1 MSPEKISKPTKLCP
15 TCGTRVS
22 EDAVRCL
29 VCGTDLSTSEKNQR
43 STKAVQGSRMPAV
56 TLSLPAALG
65 MLALFLAI
73 GAVLVYFALAQ
84 TNQPAAAIPPTA
96 TTTLTPTITAS
107 PTPVTPTLTFTPEPS
122 PTPFTYIVKEGD
134 LCGAIAFQFK
144 VTIPSI
150 VLLNNLP
157 ADCGTLFVGQQLLIP
172 QPTPTPTPLPTATL
186 GAAEATEAAC
196 DKIEYTVQEQDTLS
210 SISLNYQVPVN
221 AIREY
226 NGLVNDVVRFG
237 QQLVIPLCRR
247 NAPSGPTP
255 TPTPPPPYPAP
266 NLLLPADGAVFM
278 SADDI
283 VTLQWAA
290 VGTLRDNE
298 AYSITII
305 DVTGGENRQI
315 VQYVTDT
322 KLIVPAD
329 FRPTDNLPHAMR
341 WYVVPVRQVGTDN
354 DGNPIWETAGASSA
368 ERVFVWQG
376 LAGSGAPVATPAP

>member
-29 VCGTDLSTSEKNQR
+29 VCGTDLSSSEKTTR
-43 STKAVQGSRMPAV
+43 STKTVQGSRMPAV

-73 GAVLVYFALAQ
+73 GAILVYFALSR
-84 TNQPAAAIPPTA
+84 TTQPAAALPPTA
-96 TTTLTPTITAS
+96 TVTLTPTGTAS
-107 PTPVTPTLTFTPEPS
+107 PTPVTPTQTFTPEPS
-122 PTPFTYIVKEGD
+122 PTPFTYIVQDGD

-144 VTIPSI
+144 VSIPSI

-157 ADCGTLFVGQQLLIP
+157 ADCGSLFVGQKLLIP
-172 QPTPTPTPLPTATL
+172 QPTPTPTPQPTATL

-196 DKIEYTVQEQDTLS
+196 EKVEYTVQNQDTLS
-210 SISLNYQVPVN
+210 SISFNYQVPVE
-221 AIREY
+221 AIKEY

-247 NAPSGPTP
+247 NAPAGPTP

-266 NLLLPADGAVFM
+266 NLLLPPDGAVFM

-290 VGTLRDNE
+290 VGTLRENE
-298 AYSITII
+298 AYAVTII
-305 DVTGGENRQI
+305 DVTGGENRSM
-315 VQYVTDT
+315 VDYVTDT
-322 KLIVPAD
+322 KLIVPTD

-341 WYVVPVRQVGTDN
+341 WYIVPVRQVGTDT
-354 DGNPIWETAGASSA
+354 DGNPIWEAAGAASA

-376 LAGSGAPVATPAP
+376 LTSSGAPVATPAP

>member
-29 VCGTDLSTSEKNQR
+29 VCGTDLSSSEKTTR
-43 STKAVQGSRMPAV
+43 STKTVQGSRMPAV

-73 GAVLVYFALAQ
+73 GAILVYFALSR
-84 TNQPAAAIPPTA
+84 TTQPAAALPPTA
-96 TTTLTPTITAS
+96 TVTLTPTGTAS

-122 PTPFTYIVKEGD
+122 PTPFTYIVQDGD

-144 VTIPSI
+144 VSIPSI

-157 ADCGTLFVGQQLLIP
+157 ADCGTLFVGQKLLIP
-172 QPTPTPTPLPTATL
+172 QPTPTPTPQPTATL

-196 DKIEYTVQEQDTLS
+196 EKVEYTVQNQDTLS
-210 SISLNYQVPVN
+210 SISFNYQVPVE
-221 AIREY
+221 AIKEY

-247 NAPSGPTP
+247 NAPAGPTP

-266 NLLLPADGAVFM
+266 NLLLPPDGAVFM

-290 VGTLRDNE
+290 VGTLRENE
-298 AYSITII
+298 AYAVTII
-305 DVTGGENRQI
+305 DVTGGENRSM
-315 VQYVTDT
+315 VDYVTDT

-341 WYVVPVRQVGTDN
+341 WYIVPVRQVGTDT
-354 DGNPIWETAGASSA
+354 DGNPIWEAAGAASA

-376 LAGSGAPVATPAP
+376 LTSSGAPVATPAP